1 MIKALKDRGSFLC
14 SAEEKDKL
22 KNYMWK
28 PDKHGRSALNP
39 DIIAK
44 SAVQIAAGAGIA
56 VPENTG
62 ILLVKG
68 DMPLEDDL
76 FAQEKL
82 SPVLT
87 VYEYDSFE
95 EGVAILIRLTDNSG
109 TGHSCGIHTFNKE
122 HIQLLGQ
129 RMKTSRIMVRQ
140 PQAAANGGAFF
151 NGMPSTVTMGCGTW
165 GNNITT
171 ENISCKHFINVTWLS
186 EPIPVNR
193 PSDDSVWG
201 DYFAKYGR

>member
-1 MIKALKDRGSFLC
+1 V
-14 SAEEKDKL
+14 
-22 KNYMWK
+22 
-28 PDKHGRSALNP
+28 LNA

-44 SAVQIAAGAGIA
+44 SAAEIAGGAGITA
-56 VPENTG
+56 PENTKM
-62 ILLVKG
+62 LLVEG

-76 FAQEKL
+76 FAREKL

-87 VYEYDSFE
+87 IYKYDKFE
-95 EGVAILIRLTDNSG
+95 EGVEILRRLTDNCG
-109 TGHSCGIHTFNKE
+109 TGHSCGIHTFNRDYIE
-122 HIQLLGQ
+122 YLGQ
-129 RMKTSRIMVRQ
+129 NMRTSRIIVRQ

-186 EPIPVNR
+186 EPIPMNR
-193 PSDDSVWG
+193 PADDAVWG
-201 DYFAKYGR
+201 DYFAKYGK